1 MVGCWSRKR
10 LLAFMGDVQQ
20 LIRIEEMNDVVN
32 PMLLTPIYTPF
43 KDDVTHLW
51 QDWGFFMFS

>member
-1 MVGCWSRKR
+1 
-10 LLAFMGDVQQ
+10 MGDVQQ
-20 LIRIEEMNDVVN
+20 LNRIEEMNDVVN
-32 PMLLTPIYTPF
+32 PMLLMSIYTPF